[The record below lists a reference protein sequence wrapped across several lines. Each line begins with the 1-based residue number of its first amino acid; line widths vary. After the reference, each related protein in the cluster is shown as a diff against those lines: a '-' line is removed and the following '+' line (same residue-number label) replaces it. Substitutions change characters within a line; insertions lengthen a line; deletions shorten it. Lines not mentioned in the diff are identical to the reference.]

1 MGLHSKG
8 SLERTA
14 AIVIIATTL
23 LIIVLQIMDNKP
35 TIMSIEGPKDENPT
49 PHSSAECRE
58 CESNKDNVKPYNNG
72 L

>member
-1 MGLHSKG
+1 
-8 SLERTA
+8 
-14 AIVIIATTL
+14 
-23 LIIVLQIMDNKP
+23 MDNKP